1 MSCGGCQKR
10 REDRSVQAAANRQAK
25 EEQDLMG
32 GYANLTDRQIKA
44 RLEVYKR
51 RYCTTCTKRYECDYT
66 SYIECRKNENIK

>member
-1 MSCGGCQKR
+1 MACGGCQKR
-10 REDRSVQAAANRQAK
+10 RAAQTAVRRAR

-51 RYCTTCTKRYECDYT
+51 RYCATCEKRYSCDYAGYLACKKST
-66 SYIECRKNENIK
+66 AN